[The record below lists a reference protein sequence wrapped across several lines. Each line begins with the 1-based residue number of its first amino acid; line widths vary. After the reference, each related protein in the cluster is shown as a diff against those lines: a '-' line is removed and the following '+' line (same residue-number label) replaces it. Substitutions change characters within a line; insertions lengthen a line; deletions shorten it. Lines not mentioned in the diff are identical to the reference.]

1 MLRAKIG
8 QKLDLFCHTL
18 CQVMNA
24 NEKSEEIKRSSP
36 VNTAMIR
43 RWSNFIADMKKVLVF
58 WIEDQTSH
66 DIPLSQSLNLSKVL
80 TLIFWRLGEVREL
93 QKRSWKLAAVSL
105 SMNYKRL
112 FHNVKLEGEEASTD
126 VEAVASYL
134 EDLSKLISG
143 DD

>member
-1 MLRAKIG
+1 MLKAKIG

-24 NEKSEEIKRSSP
+24 NEKSEEIKRSTP

-43 RWSNFIADMKKVLVF
+43 RWSNFIADMKKVLMF

-80 TLIFWRLGEVREL
+80 TLFNFLVRRGEGAAEE
-93 QKRSWKLAAVSL
+93 KLEISSSL
-105 SMNYKRL
+105 SMSYKRL
-112 FHNVKLEGEEASTD
+112 FHNVNLEGEEASTD

-134 EDLSKLISG
+134 EDLSKLIRG

>member
-80 TLIFWRLGEVREL
+80 TLIFWRFGEVREL